1 MGLLD
6 ILNQYAHPTPA
17 TAATSEAHFDEVAKE
32 VPPDELGR
40 GVAEAMRSDQTP
52 PFSDMVGQ
60 MFGRSNPQQRAGML
74 NQILASLGPQVL
86 SGLAG
91 GVLGRV
97 LGTGTASPAATRTQV
112 SPEEANQIT
121 PEQMREI
128 AAHAEQQNPNVVDK
142 VGGFF
147 GQHPDLVKGLGG
159 MALAVLLG
167 KLANKR

>member
-6 ILNQYAHPTPA
+6 ILDQYKNPSQ
-17 TAATSEAHFDEVAKE
+17 AAAANSEAHFDQVARE

-40 GVAEAMRSDQTP
+40 GVTEALRSDQTP

-60 MFGRSNPQQRAGML
+60 LFGRSNGQQRAGLL
-74 NQILASLGPQVL
+74 NQILATLGPQVL

-97 LGTGTASPAATRTQV
+97 LGGGATADAAARPQV
-112 SPEEANQIT
+112 TPEQAERIT
-121 PEQMREI
+121 PEQMRDI
-128 AAHAEQQNPNVVDK
+128 AAHAEQHDPNVVDQ

-167 KLANKR
+167 KLARR

>member
-6 ILNQYAHPTPA
+6 ILNQYANPSPA
-17 TAATSEAHFDEVAKE
+17 AAATSEAHFDQVANE

-52 PFSDMVGQ
+52 PFSDMVSQ
-60 MFGRSNPQQRAGML
+60 LFGRSNPQQRAGLL
-74 NQILASLGPQVL
+74 NQLLASLGPQVL

-97 LGTGTASPAATRTQV
+97 LGAGGSSAAPARAQV
-112 SPEEANQIT
+112 TPEEASQIT

-167 KLANKR
+167 KLAKR